1 MSIQTELTR
10 IKNAKAAIKTA
21 IEGKGITVPDGTL
34 LDGMAALI
42 ESIESGGGG
51 VIDEYVI
58 ESGTFTPAEAITD
71 SYVIETHF
79 GVSATNSISM
89 FFACYRDPYFITLP
103 TAPRGISVIG
113 HVPLRKGTTES
124 ATFGGYVGGAGA
136 NNNNL
141 GNHNISYSNGTY
153 TITCSST
160 APLSANR
167 YHWIAVAVSGD
178 I

>member
-1 MSIQTELTR
+1 MNIQTELSR
-10 IKNAKAAIKTA
+10 IINAKAAIKTA
-21 IEGKGITVPDGTL
+21 IEGKGVTVPEATL

-42 ESIESGGGG
+42 EAIEAGSGT
-51 VIDEYVI
+51 DEYVI

-79 GVSATNSISM
+79 GFPYTTM
-89 FFACYRDPYFITLP
+89 FFVCYRDPYFIASSASLK
-103 TAPRGISVIG
+103 RGISVIG
-113 HVPLRKGTTES
+113 YVPLYKNTTS
-124 ATFGGYVGGAGA
+124 NAKFGGYVGGTGT

-141 GNHNISYSNGTY
+141 NYHNISYSQETY

-167 YHWIAVAVSGD
+167 YHWIAVAIREG